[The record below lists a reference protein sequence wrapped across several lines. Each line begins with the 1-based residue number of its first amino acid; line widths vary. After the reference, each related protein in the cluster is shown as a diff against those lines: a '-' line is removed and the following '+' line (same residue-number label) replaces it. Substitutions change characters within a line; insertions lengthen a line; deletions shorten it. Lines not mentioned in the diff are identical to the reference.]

1 MLRDG
6 LYELFY
12 RVDADPSLG
21 SDSLLLALRDGNIL
35 GSDKWGGL
43 LTGRCDFITSADE
56 HRVCVQLHVPPGG
69 MLVTDAAP
77 HSTSRSVALD
87 LRFGEYADLA
97 SGLVEVA
104 GQPVRVELLFKGPM
118 PGNQPSACRSLRK
131 LDAHDQSR
139 RPAKPR
145 AVRGN

>member
-1 MLRDG
+1 MLQDG

-12 RVDADPSLG
+12 RADADTSVG

-43 LTGRCDFITSADE
+43 LTGRCEYLTSHHE
-56 HRVCVQLHVPPGG
+56 HHIHVQLYVPPGG
-69 MLVTDAAP
+69 ILVTDDTP
-77 HSTSRSVALD
+77 HPTGCAVDLD
-87 LRFGEYADLA
+87 LRFGKFADFA

-118 PGNQPSACRSLRK
+118 PG
-131 LDAHDQSR
+131 
-139 RPAKPR
+139 
-145 AVRGN
+145 